1 MAQVGRHQRIPFVVA
16 EIGQR
21 SKPRRK
27 RGRRNWI
34 AAEAIEAT
42 AAILRDY
49 PNATSREV
57 MDYLGLG
64 STRSAKRYIDA
75 ARMIGTTN
83 DQTQLCP
90 SPVHSRT

>member
-1 MAQVGRHQRIPFVVA
+1 MAATPFVVV
-16 EIGQR
+16 EIGLR
-21 SKPRRK
+21 RKPRRK
-27 RGRRNWI
+27 RARRNWI

-49 PNATSREV
+49 PDATSREV
-57 MDYLGLG
+57 MNYLGLG
-64 STRSAKRYIDA
+64 STRSAKRYMDA

-90 SPVHSRT
+90 SPVHSTT

>member
-1 MAQVGRHQRIPFVVA
+1 MA

-21 SKPRRK
+21 NKPRRK

-42 AAILRDY
+42 ALILRDY
-49 PNATSREV
+49 PDATSREV

-64 STRSAKRYIDA
+64 STRSAKRYMDA
-75 ARMIGTTN
+75 ARAIGN
-83 DQTQLCP
+83 NQDQAQLCP
-90 SPVHSRT
+90 RPVDWKT